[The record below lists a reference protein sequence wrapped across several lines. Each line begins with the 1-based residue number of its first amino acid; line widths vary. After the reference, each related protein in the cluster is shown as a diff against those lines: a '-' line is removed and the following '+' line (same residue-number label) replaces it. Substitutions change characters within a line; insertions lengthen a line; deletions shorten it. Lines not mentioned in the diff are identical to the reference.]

1 MPDPSSSTLAEFNR
15 QVLLFQDEAFTLAC
29 DLLDDEGT
37 AIRVTQEAFEQVY
50 SHDWKGN
57 GSIRLP
63 VLQRIILVSSE
74 SRAILKKRKNTL
86 LGELPEPE
94 RFVLLLVDHLSLTY
108 EETSRVLHC
117 SLDTVASRLAHARWK
132 IADYNDIGRRII
144 HAEDKN
150 PGG

>member
-29 DLLDDEGT
+29 DLLGDEDT
-37 AIRVTQEAFEQVY
+37 ASRVTQEAFEQVY
-50 SHDWKGN
+50 SHEWMGN

-63 VLQRIILVSSE
+63 LLHRIILVYSE
-74 SRAILKKRKNTL
+74 SQIILKERKNTL
-86 LGELPEPE
+86 LSKLPEPE
-94 RFVLLLVDHLSLTY
+94 RFVLLLVDHLCLTY

-117 SLDTVASRLAHARWK
+117 SPDTVASRLAHARWK
-132 IADYNDIGRRII
+132 IADYNNIGLRNI